1 MEIEDVVVKSK
12 QIYVK
17 KKESRVENHVKLP
30 KIEIT
35 KFSGDP
41 TEWQTFFDSFECS
54 IHKSES
60 LSRIEKMNYLINMIT
75 GEAAVIWRAMSA
87 NIMCVV
93 YVKILCAV
101 CMQTCGVYA
110 SRCGVYASMCGVYA
124 STCGVYESTC
134 GVYAYVWCVC
144 QNHVWCVCQN
154 HVRCVCQKFVSG
166 VYVTY
171 VIKFMCSV

>member
-1 MEIEDVVVKSK
+1 MYARFHTVKIKVAMGFYPYQRIWALVAIQSEP
-12 QIYVK
+12 QIGHIFQK
-17 KKESRVENHVKLP
+17 IIFTNFP
-30 KIEIT
+30 KRMV
-35 KFSGDP
+35 S
-41 TEWQTFFDSFECS
+41 S
-54 IHKSES
+54 IHIPK
-60 LSRIEKMNYLINMIT
+60 
-75 GEAAVIWRAMSA
+75 VWRAMSA

-124 STCGVYESTC
+124 STCGVYESAC

-154 HVRCVCQKFVSG
+154 HVRCVCQKFVIG

-171 VIKFMCSV
+171 VIKFMCSVYVSACCVCLST